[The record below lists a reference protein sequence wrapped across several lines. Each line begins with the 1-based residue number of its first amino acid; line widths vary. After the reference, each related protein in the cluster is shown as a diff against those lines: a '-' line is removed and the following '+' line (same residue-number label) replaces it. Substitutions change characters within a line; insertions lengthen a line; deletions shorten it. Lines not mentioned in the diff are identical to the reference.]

1 MDSYKVYQLYLSLRL
16 HFTRPDFDIT
26 KSRKGVKVSRE
37 AFLKRKD
44 LFALRKLAETKTK
57 TEIIDFLVANF
68 VSGNQWGGVFDTE
81 ANEVYAEWQTR
92 MQKLGYTF
100 KQDIQTLYAD
110 GDPFEVINGQHPR
123 VLKMYLGK
131 KISLESIAILAKIG
145 IIDNTDYSSLS
156 NDFIWNDFVH
166 LVKKYK
172 PFVKIDKDHYIR
184 QLEQEIGTVV
194 K

>member
-68 VSGNQWGGVFDTE
+68 VSGNQWGGVFDAE

-156 NDFIWNDFVH
+156 NDFIWNDFAH

>member
-1 MDSYKVYQLYLSLRL
+1 MDSLQVYQLYLSLRL

-68 VSGNQWGGVFDTE
+68 VSGNQWGCVFDAE
-81 ANEVYAEWQTR
+81 ANEVYAEWQIR

-110 GDPFEVINGQHPR
+110 GDPFEVIDGQHPK
-123 VLKMYLGK
+123 VIKLYLGK

-145 IIDNTDYSSLS
+145 IIENTDYSSLS

>member
-1 MDSYKVYQLYLSLRL
+1 MDSLQVYQLYLSLRL

-44 LFALRKLAETKTK
+44 LFALRKLGETKPK

-68 VSGNQWGGVFDTE
+68 VSGNQWGGVFDAE
-81 ANEVYAEWQTR
+81 ANEVYAEWQIR

-110 GDPFEVINGQHPR
+110 GNPFEVIDGQHPK
-123 VLKMYLGK
+123 VLKLYLGK

-145 IIDNTDYSSLS
+145 IIENIDYSSLS

-172 PFVKIDKDHYIR
+172 PFVKIDKEYYTR
-184 QLEQEIGTVV
+184 QLKQEIEMVV
-194 K
+194 N

>member
-100 KQDIQTLYAD
+100 KQDIQTLYAE

>member
-145 IIDNTDYSSLS
+145 IIDNTNYSSLS
-156 NDFIWNDFVH
+156 NDFIWNDFAH

>member
-81 ANEVYAEWQTR
+81 ANDVYAEWQTR

>member
-1 MDSYKVYQLYLSLRL
+1 MDSYQVYRLYLSLRL

-68 VSGNQWGGVFDTE
+68 VSGNQWGGVFDAE

-110 GDPFEVINGQHPR
+110 GDPFEVINGQHPT
-123 VLKMYLGK
+123 VLKLYLGK

>member
-1 MDSYKVYQLYLSLRL
+1 MDSLQVYQLYLSLRL

-81 ANEVYAEWQTR
+81 ANEVYAEWQIR

-110 GDPFEVINGQHPR
+110 GDPFEVINGQHPK
-123 VLKMYLGK
+123 VIKLYLGK

-145 IIDNTDYSSLS
+145 IIENTDYSSLS

-172 PFVKIDKDHYIR
+172 PFVKIDKDYYIR

-194 K
+194 H

>member
-1 MDSYKVYQLYLSLRL
+1 MDSLQVYQLYLSLRL

-44 LFALRKLAETKTK
+44 LFALRKLGETKPK

-68 VSGNQWGGVFDTE
+68 VSGNQWGGVFDAE
-81 ANEVYAEWQTR
+81 ANEVYAEWKIR

-110 GDPFEVINGQHPR
+110 GNPFEVIDGQHPK
-123 VLKMYLGK
+123 VLKLYLGK

-145 IIDNTDYSSLS
+145 IIENIDYSSLS

-172 PFVKIDKDHYIR
+172 PFVKIDKEYYTR
-184 QLEQEIGTVV
+184 QLKQEIEMVV
-194 K
+194 N

>member
-68 VSGNQWGGVFDTE
+68 VSGNQWGGVFDAE

-110 GDPFEVINGQHPR
+110 GDPFEVINGQHPK

-156 NDFIWNDFVH
+156 NDFIWNDFAH

>member
-1 MDSYKVYQLYLSLRL
+1 MDSLQVYQLYLSLRL

-110 GDPFEVINGQHPR
+110 GDPFEVIDGQHPK
-123 VLKMYLGK
+123 VLKLYLGK

-145 IIDNTDYSSLS
+145 IIENTDYSSLS

-172 PFVKIDKDHYIR
+172 PFVKIDKDYYIR

>member
-1 MDSYKVYQLYLSLRL
+1 MDSLQVYQLYLSLRL

-44 LFALRKLAETKTK
+44 LFALRKLGETKSK

-68 VSGNQWGGVFDTE
+68 VSGNQWGGVFDAE
-81 ANEVYAEWQTR
+81 ANEVYAEWQIR

-110 GDPFEVINGQHPR
+110 GNPFEVIDGQHPK
-123 VLKMYLGK
+123 VLKLYLGK

-145 IIDNTDYSSLS
+145 IMENIDYSSLS

-172 PFVKIDKDHYIR
+172 PFVKIDKEYYTR
-184 QLEQEIGTVV
+184 QLKQEIEMVV
-194 K
+194 N

>member
-1 MDSYKVYQLYLSLRL
+1 MDSLQVYQLYLSLRL

-44 LFALRKLAETKTK
+44 LFALRKIADTKSK

-68 VSGNQWGGVFDTE
+68 VSGNQWGGVFDAE
-81 ANEVYAEWQTR
+81 ANEVYAEWQIR

-100 KQDIQTLYAD
+100 KQDIQTLYTD
-110 GDPFEVINGQHPR
+110 GNPFEVIDGQHPK
-123 VLKMYLGK
+123 VLKLYLGK

-145 IIDNTDYSSLS
+145 IMENIDYSSLS

-172 PFVKIDKDHYIR
+172 PFVKIDKEYYTR
-184 QLEQEIGTVV
+184 QLKQEIEMVV
-194 K
+194 N

>member
-1 MDSYKVYQLYLSLRL
+1 MDSLQVYQLYLSLRL

-81 ANEVYAEWQTR
+81 ANEVYAEWQIR

-110 GDPFEVINGQHPR
+110 GDPFEVIDGQHPK
-123 VLKMYLGK
+123 VLKLYLGK

-145 IIDNTDYSSLS
+145 IIENTDYSSLS

-172 PFVKIDKDHYIR
+172 PFVKIDKGHYIR

>member
-1 MDSYKVYQLYLSLRL
+1 MDSYQVYRLYLSLRL

-68 VSGNQWGGVFDTE
+68 VSGNQWGGVFDAE

-110 GDPFEVINGQHPR
+110 GDPFEVINGQHPT

-156 NDFIWNDFVH
+156 NDFIWNDFAH

>member
-1 MDSYKVYQLYLSLRL
+1 MDSLQVYQLYLSLRL

-110 GDPFEVINGQHPR
+110 GDPFEVIDGQHPK
-123 VLKMYLGK
+123 VLKLYLGK

-145 IIDNTDYSSLS
+145 IIENTDYSSLS

>member
-81 ANEVYAEWQTR
+81 ANDVYAEWQTR

-110 GDPFEVINGQHPR
+110 GDPFEVINGQHPK

>member
-1 MDSYKVYQLYLSLRL
+1 MDSYQVYRLYLSLRL

-68 VSGNQWGGVFDTE
+68 VSGNQWGGVFDAE

-110 GDPFEVINGQHPR
+110 GDPFEVINGQHPK

-156 NDFIWNDFVH
+156 NDFIWNDFAH

>member
-1 MDSYKVYQLYLSLRL
+1 LRL

-44 LFALRKLAETKTK
+44 LFALRKIADTKTK

-110 GDPFEVINGQHPR
+110 GNPLEVIDGQHPKI
-123 VLKMYLGK
+123 LKLYLGK

-145 IIDNTDYSSLS
+145 ILENNDYSSLS
-156 NDFIWNDFVH
+156 NDFIWNDFAH

-172 PFVKIDKDHYIR
+172 PFVKIDKGHYIR

>member
-1 MDSYKVYQLYLSLRL
+1 MDSLQVYQLYLSLRL

-44 LFALRKLAETKTK
+44 LFALRKLGETKQK

-68 VSGNQWGGVFDTE
+68 VSGNQWGGVFDAE
-81 ANEVYAEWQTR
+81 ANEVYAEWQIR

-110 GDPFEVINGQHPR
+110 GNPFEVIDGQHPK
-123 VLKMYLGK
+123 VLKLYLGK

-145 IIDNTDYSSLS
+145 IIENIDYSSLS

-172 PFVKIDKDHYIR
+172 PFVKIDKEYYTR
-184 QLEQEIGTVV
+184 QLKQEIEMVV
-194 K
+194 N

>member
-110 GDPFEVINGQHPR
+110 GDPFEVINGQHPK

-156 NDFIWNDFVH
+156 NDFIWNDFAH

>member
-1 MDSYKVYQLYLSLRL
+1 
-16 HFTRPDFDIT
+16 
-26 KSRKGVKVSRE
+26 
-37 AFLKRKD
+37 
-44 LFALRKLAETKTK
+44 
-57 TEIIDFLVANF
+57 

>member
-1 MDSYKVYQLYLSLRL
+1 MDSYQVYRLYLSLRL

-68 VSGNQWGGVFDTE
+68 VSGNQWGGVFDAE

-110 GDPFEVINGQHPR
+110 GDPFEVINGQHPT
-123 VLKMYLGK
+123 VLKLYLGK

-156 NDFIWNDFVH
+156 NDFIWNDFAH

>member
-81 ANEVYAEWQTR
+81 ANDVYAEWQTR

-110 GDPFEVINGQHPR
+110 GDPFEVINGQHPT
-123 VLKMYLGK
+123 VLKLYLGK

-156 NDFIWNDFVH
+156 NDFIWNDFAH

>member
-1 MDSYKVYQLYLSLRL
+1 MAKKTVASLQKAGKSLTKVIKMVRS
-16 HFTRPDFDIT
+16 
-26 KSRKGVKVSRE
+26 E
-37 AFLKRKD
+37 
-44 LFALRKLAETKTK
+44 KTG
-57 TEIIDFLVANF
+57 A
-68 VSGNQWGGVFDTE
+68 
-81 ANEVYAEWQTR
+81 
-92 MQKLGYTF
+92 YTF

-110 GDPFEVINGQHPR
+110 GNPLEVIDGQHPKI
-123 VLKMYLGK
+123 LKLYLGK

-145 IIDNTDYSSLS
+145 ILENNDYSSLS

-172 PFVKIDKDHYIR
+172 PFVKIDKGHYIR

>member
-68 VSGNQWGGVFDTE
+68 VSGNQWGGVFDAE

-110 GDPFEVINGQHPR
+110 GDPFEVINGQHPT
-123 VLKMYLGK
+123 VLKLYLGK

>member
-1 MDSYKVYQLYLSLRL
+1 MDSLQVYQLYLSLRL

-44 LFALRKLAETKTK
+44 LFALRKLGETKSK

-68 VSGNQWGGVFDTE
+68 VSGNQWGGVFDAE
-81 ANEVYAEWQTR
+81 ANEVYAEWQVR

-110 GDPFEVINGQHPR
+110 GDPFEVIDGQHPKI
-123 VLKMYLGK
+123 LKFYLGK

-145 IIDNTDYSSLS
+145 IMENIDYSSLS

-172 PFVKIDKDHYIR
+172 PFVKIDKEYYTR
-184 QLEQEIGTVV
+184 QLKQEIETVV
-194 K
+194 N

>member
-81 ANEVYAEWQTR
+81 ANDVYAEWQTR

-110 GDPFEVINGQHPR
+110 GDPFEVINGQHPK

-156 NDFIWNDFVH
+156 NDFIWNDFAH

>member
-1 MDSYKVYQLYLSLRL
+1 MDTLQVYKLYLSLRL

-37 AFLKRKD
+37 AFLKRTD
-44 LFALRKLAETKTK
+44 LFALRKLGETKPK

-68 VSGNQWGGVFDTE
+68 VSGNQWGGVFDAE
-81 ANEVYAEWQTR
+81 ANEVYAEWQIR

-110 GDPFEVINGQHPR
+110 GNPFEVIDGQHPK
-123 VLKMYLGK
+123 VLKLYLGK

-145 IIDNTDYSSLS
+145 IMENIDYSSLS
-156 NDFIWNDFVH
+156 NDFMWNDFVH

-172 PFVKIDKDHYIR
+172 PFVKIDKGHYTR
-184 QLEQEIGTVV
+184 QLKQEIEMVV
-194 K
+194 N

>member
-156 NDFIWNDFVH
+156 NDFIWNDFAH

>member
-1 MDSYKVYQLYLSLRL
+1 MDSLQVYQLYLSLRL

-44 LFALRKLAETKTK
+44 LFALRKLGETKPK

-68 VSGNQWGGVFDTE
+68 VSGNQWGGVFDAE
-81 ANEVYAEWQTR
+81 ANEVYAEWQIR

-110 GDPFEVINGQHPR
+110 GNPFEVIDGQHPK
-123 VLKMYLGK
+123 VLKLYLGK

-145 IIDNTDYSSLS
+145 IMENIDYSSLS
-156 NDFIWNDFVH
+156 NDFMWNDFVH

-172 PFVKIDKDHYIR
+172 PFVKIDKEYYTR
-184 QLEQEIGTVV
+184 QLKQEIEMVV
-194 K
+194 N

>member
-1 MDSYKVYQLYLSLRL
+1 MDSLQVYQLYLSLRL

-37 AFLKRKD
+37 AFLKRND

-68 VSGNQWGGVFDTE
+68 VSGNQWGGVFDAE
-81 ANEVYAEWQTR
+81 ANEVYAEWQIR

-110 GDPFEVINGQHPR
+110 GDPFEVIDGQHPK
-123 VLKMYLGK
+123 VIKLYLGK

-145 IIDNTDYSSLS
+145 IIENTDYSSLS

-172 PFVKIDKDHYIR
+172 PFVKIDKDYYIR

-194 K
+194 H

>member
-1 MDSYKVYQLYLSLRL
+1 MDSLQVYQLYLSLRL

-44 LFALRKLAETKTK
+44 MFALRKLGETKPK

-68 VSGNQWGGVFDTE
+68 VSGNQWGGVFDAE
-81 ANEVYAEWQTR
+81 ANEVYAEWQIR

-110 GDPFEVINGQHPR
+110 GDPFEVIDGQHPK
-123 VLKMYLGK
+123 VLKLYLGK

-145 IIDNTDYSSLS
+145 IIDNIDYSSLS

-172 PFVKIDKDHYIR
+172 PFVKIDKEYYTR
-184 QLEQEIGTVV
+184 QLKQEIEMVV
-194 K
+194 N

>member
-44 LFALRKLAETKTK
+44 LFALRKLAETKSK
-57 TEIIDFLVANF
+57 TEVIDFLVANF
-68 VSGNQWGGVFDTE
+68 VSGNQWGGVFDAE
-81 ANEVYAEWQTR
+81 ANEVYAEWQIR

-110 GDPFEVINGQHPR
+110 GNPFEVNDGQHPK
-123 VLKMYLGK
+123 VLKLYLGK

-145 IIDNTDYSSLS
+145 IIENTDYSSLS

-194 K
+194 H

>member
-1 MDSYKVYQLYLSLRL
+1 MDSLQVYQLYLSLRL

-68 VSGNQWGGVFDTE
+68 VSGNQWGGVFDAE

-110 GDPFEVINGQHPR
+110 GDPFEVINGQHPT
-123 VLKMYLGK
+123 VLKLYLGK

-156 NDFIWNDFVH
+156 NDFIWNDFAH

>member
-1 MDSYKVYQLYLSLRL
+1 MDSLQVYQLYLSLRL

-44 LFALRKLAETKTK
+44 LFALRKLGETKPK

-68 VSGNQWGGVFDTE
+68 VSGNQWGGVFDAE
-81 ANEVYAEWQTR
+81 ANDVYAEWQIR

-110 GDPFEVINGQHPR
+110 GDPFEVIDGQHPK
-123 VLKMYLGK
+123 VLKLYLGK

-145 IIDNTDYSSLS
+145 IIENIDYSSLS

-172 PFVKIDKDHYIR
+172 PFVKIDKEYYTR
-184 QLEQEIGTVV
+184 QLKQEIEMVV
-194 K
+194 N

>member
-1 MDSYKVYQLYLSLRL
+1 MDSLQVYQLYLSLRL

-68 VSGNQWGGVFDTE
+68 VSGNQWGGVFDAE
-81 ANEVYAEWQTR
+81 ANEVYAEWQIR

-110 GDPFEVINGQHPR
+110 GDPFEVIDGQHPK
-123 VLKMYLGK
+123 VIKLYLGK

-145 IIDNTDYSSLS
+145 IIENTDYSSLS

-172 PFVKIDKDHYIR
+172 PFVKIDKDYYIR

-194 K
+194 H

>member
-1 MDSYKVYQLYLSLRL
+1 MDSYQVYRLYLSLRL

-81 ANEVYAEWQTR
+81 ANDVYAEWQTR

-110 GDPFEVINGQHPR
+110 GDPFEVINGQHPK

-156 NDFIWNDFVH
+156 NDFIWNDFAH

>member
-1 MDSYKVYQLYLSLRL
+1 MDSYQVYRLYLSLRL

-68 VSGNQWGGVFDTE
+68 VSGNQWGGVFDAE
-81 ANEVYAEWQTR
+81 ANEVYAEWQAR

-110 GDPFEVINGQHPR
+110 GDPFEVINGQHPT
-123 VLKMYLGK
+123 VLKLYLGK

-145 IIDNTDYSSLS
+145 IIENTDYSSLS
-156 NDFIWNDFVH
+156 NDFIWNDFAH